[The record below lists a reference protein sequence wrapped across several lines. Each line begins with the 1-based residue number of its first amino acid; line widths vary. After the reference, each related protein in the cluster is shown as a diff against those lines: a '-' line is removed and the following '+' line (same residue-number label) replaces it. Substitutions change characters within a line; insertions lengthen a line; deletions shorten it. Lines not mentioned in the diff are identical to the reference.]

1 MADDTS
7 VGSKRRITEIEEESL
22 LQKQQQDHS
31 CSFSSTFSP
40 QGDSIISPTN
50 AVQEEANHQD
60 NPSPTSFK
68 KVKSPCLTESDTSF
82 REKQGIGFEENE
94 VKCHFLNEKNVAF
107 CGLVSG
113 SSESGEFDEKIE
125 SSGAKVKE
133 TENSVDGGLKKGEIE
148 WSVNDAKE
156 VKEKRKDFVGS
167 ECFEA
172 EMGLGTDD
180 NKESAKAKE
189 SGGESLLEAKKKQ
202 LLEELEV
209 GSILKN
215 KTSVDN
221 NVDDFDTNVGVSGSL
236 KGFHESVRRSLK
248 FELIDDTVLIE
259 PVSETET
266 ANGGANA
273 AERNG
278 KKNGKQGTDGKKE
291 KRPRRRGKVAT
302 KGLETSEGQKKVTQ
316 VGEAQNR
323 TIHVGEIRDK
333 CATDGDQMKRKYS
346 RVEMEALRFANIVE
360 QRKLWRDVYTG
371 LGYDIVEGYKDL
383 ASSKH
388 QKNVNLN
395 FNPLE
400 PFGRKEPGILG
411 EESSENVDD
420 GLEYLRRVSYHYI
433 SYFVFSLSQ
442 WEAAHIPKVK
452 VAKLDR
458 SGVNEEQTVY
468 MPRIPD
474 IAKCPEYLLPSRQW
488 EDFFSQN
495 DGPST
500 KISHEMQPAAIVHGS
515 CSPQLSESI
524 IVEKFNNLRA
534 SLISHAWRIVKI
546 VEALLSIELL
556 KLCRVMLYVTTLP
569 VILAMDSVAQ
579 VSMLR
584 RCIKLAETTD
594 ALSKNDTCAS
604 LRGLLRKC
612 ASLRA
617 GKSELDE
624 EVWLYDWWLAKV
636 EGDGLAVSGFTFREG
651 VGTRMFCSAA
661 IVRRHYAT
669 VLETKDGITVTISGF
684 INRDRTRQNGFSF
697 QICEHFQLGFPYCWL
712 ELATR
717 LGGEESANRGSP
729 PGKSGFDE
737 PKMSSGTSASAASVS
752 FDDLPVTRIRDIAAH
767 PLGDSMDSALADILD
782 HFCSNDA
789 KLSPLAISP
798 DSKNPV
804 AVANAVLDETPRKNK
819 TADRKYIDGGII
831 PRRVD
836 IATGEHITPSR
847 GVVTRSMSR
856 RRNFR
861 EIQEGSPSAF
871 LSTSETTENLS
882 GGMTSKSARKD
893 SWATTSTE
901 KIMEVP
907 DVPLVRRSSR
917 RPNIRKD
924 YREM

>member
-1 MADDTS
+1 
-7 VGSKRRITEIEEESL
+7 
-22 LQKQQQDHS
+22 
-31 CSFSSTFSP
+31 
-40 QGDSIISPTN
+40 
-50 AVQEEANHQD
+50 
-60 NPSPTSFK
+60 
-68 KVKSPCLTESDTSF
+68 
-82 REKQGIGFEENE
+82 
-94 VKCHFLNEKNVAF
+94 
-107 CGLVSG
+107 
-113 SSESGEFDEKIE
+113 
-125 SSGAKVKE
+125 
-133 TENSVDGGLKKGEIE
+133 
-148 WSVNDAKE
+148 
-156 VKEKRKDFVGS
+156 
-167 ECFEA
+167 
-172 EMGLGTDD
+172 
-180 NKESAKAKE
+180 
-189 SGGESLLEAKKKQ
+189 
-202 LLEELEV
+202 
-209 GSILKN
+209 
-215 KTSVDN
+215 
-221 NVDDFDTNVGVSGSL
+221 
-236 KGFHESVRRSLK
+236 
-248 FELIDDTVLIE
+248 
-259 PVSETET
+259 
-266 ANGGANA
+266 
-273 AERNG
+273 
-278 KKNGKQGTDGKKE
+278 
-291 KRPRRRGKVAT
+291 
-302 KGLETSEGQKKVTQ
+302 
-316 VGEAQNR
+316 
-323 TIHVGEIRDK
+323 
-333 CATDGDQMKRKYS
+333 
-346 RVEMEALRFANIVE
+346 
-360 QRKLWRDVYTG
+360 
-371 LGYDIVEGYKDL
+371 
-383 ASSKH
+383 
-388 QKNVNLN
+388 
-395 FNPLE
+395 
-400 PFGRKEPGILG
+400 
-411 EESSENVDD
+411 
-420 GLEYLRRVSYHYI
+420 
-433 SYFVFSLSQ
+433 
-442 WEAAHIPKVK
+442 
-452 VAKLDR
+452 
-458 SGVNEEQTVY
+458 
-468 MPRIPD
+468 
-474 IAKCPEYLLPSRQW
+474 
-488 EDFFSQN
+488 
-495 DGPST
+495 
-500 KISHEMQPAAIVHGS
+500 MQPAAIVHGS

-534 SLISHAWRIVKI
+534 SLISYAWRIVKI

-617 GKSELDE
+617 GKSELDD
-624 EVWLYDWWLAKV
+624 EVWLYDWWLAKA

-729 PGKSGFDE
+729 GKSGFDE

-752 FDDLPVTRIRDIAAH
+752 FDDLPVTRIRDIATH

-819 TADRKYIDGGII
+819 RTADRKYIDGGII

-836 IATGEHITPSR
+836 IATGEQITPSR

-861 EIQEGSPSAF
+861 EIQEESPSAF